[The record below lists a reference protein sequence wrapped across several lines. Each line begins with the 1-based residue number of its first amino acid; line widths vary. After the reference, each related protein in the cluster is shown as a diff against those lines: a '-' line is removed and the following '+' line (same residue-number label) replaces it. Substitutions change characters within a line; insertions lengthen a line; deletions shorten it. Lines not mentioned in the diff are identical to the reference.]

1 MSSITPKIWLYGEW
15 LELKPRP
22 LWVCPNGFAAVTYK
36 GRIRR
41 VCDDFSILQD
51 SENTFEKDQCSFF
64 KGLYEDLKFVN
75 TKQKINATPQEHE
88 QETQDPFSGALEL
101 QKKRTLTVKIHH
113 NHLAILA
120 SLGVDRAIHALT
132 QQSSKAAQ
140 NVLRTA
146 IKFRPRFEKTILL
159 DDKIVEAQ
167 SQALMILDK
176 EFLKLPFKYFVAPIG
191 RGDFSRLPQKLDR
204 SITNHD
210 ILNIINSSEDPP
222 DLLRVRN
229 FKAQATA
236 SLVFHNEVL
245 RNYNNTSLERD
256 VSSSIIED
264 SNVANF
270 VSDNKEKVQ
279 GVIKN
284 NLKLLENNEL
294 TLAVSRCS
302 NRAKVRL
309 SGWQESTF
317 ETFYTLATRM
327 PRHLKLSEKQIDLL
341 SPEYPLLVK
350 KLSIFALFSTT
361 KSQFLQKKYI
371 QLHECGIK
379 NVSDLILMHPDL
391 FRLFFR
397 K

>member
-15 LELKPRP
+15 FELKPRP

-41 VCDDFSILQD
+41 LCDDFSILQD
-51 SENTFEKDQCSFF
+51 SEHTFDKDQCSFF
-64 KGLYEDLKFVN
+64 KGLNEELKFVC
-75 TKQKINATPQEHE
+75 TRQEINAKPQEYG

-101 QKKRTLTVKIHH
+101 RKKRTLTVKIHH
-113 NHLAILA
+113 SHLAILA
-120 SLGVDRAIHALT
+120 SMGVDRAIHALI
-132 QQSSKAAQ
+132 QQNSKAAQ
-140 NVLRTA
+140 NALRTA

-159 DDKIVEAQ
+159 DDKIVAAQ
-167 SQALMILDK
+167 SQTLMILEK
-176 EFLKLPFKYFVAPIG
+176 EFLKLPFKYFMAPIG

-210 ILNIINSSEDPP
+210 ILNIINSSDEPP

-229 FKAQATA
+229 FKAQAAA
-236 SLVFHNEVL
+236 SLAFHNEML
-245 RNYNNTSLERD
+245 RNYNNASLERD
-256 VSSSIIED
+256 ISSSIIED
-264 SNVANF
+264 SSVANF
-270 VSDNKEKVQ
+270 VYGKKEKLQ
-279 GVIKN
+279 EVIKN
-284 NLKLLENNEL
+284 NHKLLESNEL
-294 TLAVSRCS
+294 SLAVSRCS

-309 SGWQESTF
+309 SGWKESTF
-317 ETFYTLATRM
+317 EAFYTLATRM
-327 PRHLKLSEKQIDLL
+327 PRHLKLSEKQIDLM

-350 KLSIFALFSTT
+350 KLSIFALISTT
-361 KSQFLQKKYI
+361 KSQFLQKKYV

-379 NVSDLILMHPDL
+379 NISDLILMHSDL

>member
-15 LELKPRP
+15 FELKPRP

-41 VCDDFSILQD
+41 LCDDFSILQD
-51 SENTFEKDQCSFF
+51 SEHTFDKDQCSFF
-64 KGLYEDLKFVN
+64 KGLNEELKFVC
-75 TKQKINATPQEHE
+75 TRQEINAKPQEYG

-101 QKKRTLTVKIHH
+101 RKKRTLTVKIHH
-113 NHLAILA
+113 SHLAILA
-120 SLGVDRAIHALT
+120 SMGVDRAIHALI
-132 QQSSKAAQ
+132 QQNSKAAQ
-140 NVLRTA
+140 NALRTA

-159 DDKIVEAQ
+159 DDKIVAAQ
-167 SQALMILDK
+167 SQTLMILEK
-176 EFLKLPFKYFVAPIG
+176 EFLKLPFKYFMAPIG

-210 ILNIINSSEDPP
+210 ILNIINSSDEPP

-229 FKAQATA
+229 FKAQAAA
-236 SLVFHNEVL
+236 SLAFHNEML
-245 RNYNNTSLERD
+245 RNYNNASLERD

-264 SNVANF
+264 SSVANF
-270 VSDNKEKVQ
+270 VYGKKEKLQ
-279 GVIKN
+279 EVIKN
-284 NLKLLENNEL
+284 NHKLLESNEL
-294 TLAVSRCS
+294 SLAVSRCS

-309 SGWQESTF
+309 SGWKESTF
-317 ETFYTLATRM
+317 EAFYTLATRM
-327 PRHLKLSEKQIDLL
+327 PRHLKLSEKQIDLM

-350 KLSIFALFSTT
+350 KLSIFALISTT
-361 KSQFLQKKYI
+361 KSQFLQKKYV

-379 NVSDLILMHPDL
+379 NISDLILMHSDL